1 MQIVWLKKDLRDE
14 EHAPLYEAARSGAFS
29 ILYICEP
36 SLWAGADSSSRHY
49 QFTCEALAALKLRLE
64 ARGLSLSIAVG
75 EAPQILAAL
84 HAKTPI
90 TRLLSHE
97 ECGNWQSFAR
107 DKAVRAFTKAN
118 GIIWDEFS
126 QFGFERGHTTRR
138 GWAKR
143 WHDKM
148 LSPLIAPP
156 SSKYF
161 IKLPSQ
167 DMPSA
172 ASLGLAP
179 MDNQTIAKAGRDKAI
194 YNLNDFLS
202 YRGRSYRSDLSSPL
216 RSAHSGSHISA
227 HLTYGNLSMKEV
239 FQATINAKNA
249 KSGGDADKR
258 FKQSLTSFSSRL
270 HWHCH
275 FMQKLEDEPQ
285 IEFRNFH
292 PAYDGLRD
300 DNPHSERLQRWQE
313 GMTGYPM
320 IDACMRSLIKTGW
333 INFRMRAMLV
343 SFASYHLWLDWRL
356 PALHLARLFTDYE
369 PGIHYSQ
376 CQMQSGTTGINA
388 LRIYNPIKQSQDQD
402 PQGEFIRKYCP
413 ELRDIPTHMIHTP
426 WLLPARSGGY
436 PLPIVDEKQARR
448 KAATIMHELR
458 KAQNHKRKAAE
469 IEEKHG
475 SRKSG
480 LPQNANKPMKPVKR
494 ISKDSKQIEL
504 PL

>member
-1 MQIVWLKKDLRDE
+1 MQIVWLKKDFRDE
-14 EHAPLYEAARSGAFS
+14 DHAPLFEAAQTGAFG

-36 SLWAGADSSSRHY
+36 SLWAGSDISSRHY
-49 QFTCEALAALKLRLE
+49 HFTCQSLSRLKSRLE
-64 ARGLSLSIAVG
+64 ARGLSVSVAVG
-75 EAPQILAAL
+75 EAVHVLSDI

-97 ECGNWQSFAR
+97 ECGNQRSFQR
-107 DKAVRAFTKAN
+107 DKAVREFTSAH

-126 QFGFERGHTTRR
+126 QFGFERGKTTRT

-143 WHDKM
+143 WHEKM
-148 LSPLIAPP
+148 LQPHIDAPTAHHFV
-156 SSKYF
+156 S
-161 IKLPSQ
+161 LPSQ
-167 DMPSA
+167 DLPSA
-172 ASLGLAP
+172 DALGLDS
-179 MDNQTIAKAGRDKAI
+179 MDNSHIVEAGRDKALT
-194 YNLNDFLS
+194 NLHDFL
-202 YRGRSYRSDLSSPL
+202 YHRGRRYRFELSSPL
-216 RSAHSGSHISA
+216 HSAHSGSHISA
-227 HLTYGNLSMKEV
+227 ALTYGNLSMKEV
-239 FQATINAKNA
+239 FQATLEAKSA
-249 KSGGDADKR
+249 KSGAEPDKAYL
-258 FKQSLTSFSSRL
+258 KSLASFSSRL

-275 FMQKLEDEPQ
+275 FIQKLEDEPQ
-285 IEFRNFH
+285 IEYHNFH

-320 IDACMRSLIKTGW
+320 IDACMRSLMKTGW
-333 INFRMRAMLV
+333 LNFRMRAMLM

-402 PQGEFIRKYCP
+402 PDGIFIRQYCP
-413 ELRDIPTHMIHTP
+413 ELRDLPSHMIHTA
-426 WLLPARSGGY
+426 WLLPDRCPGY
-436 PLPIVDEKQARR
+436 PLPIIDEKQARR

-458 KAQNHKRKAAE
+458 KAQNHRQKASE
-469 IEEKHG
+469 IVEKHG

-480 LPQNANKPMKPVKR
+480 LPQNANKPMKRKQ
-494 ISKDSKQIEL
+494 KETHQIEL